1 MGDSTDGPSTA
12 AQRAPE
18 TDPDP
23 SPGQGRTG
31 RSLIDRLIPWRRTP
45 APTPATA
52 QSAMAE
58 VSDAGTRAIVTNLHK
73 LRDRRVAD
81 IAVPRADIVAV
92 PRDATLEEVMDAYRE
107 STLTRL
113 PVFNDS
119 LDDPTGFLHLK
130 DVVLNQTGD
139 STPFDVAKLSRR
151 ILYVPPSM
159 PVAALLQRM
168 QNTRI
173 HIALVIDEYGG
184 VDGLVTIEDVLEQIV
199 GEIED
204 EHDEEETIAWREEA
218 PGVYLVNA
226 RAELDEFEAVAKVDL
241 LADDVDEEVDTPG
254 GLVFKLLGRIP
265 ERAEVV
271 PHPQGHEFEIVDAD
285 PRRIKRLRVRLRR
298 DRPEMKAA
306 AE

>member
-1 MGDSTDGPSTA
+1 GN
-12 AQRAPE
+12 
-18 TDPDP
+18 
-23 SPGQGRTG
+23 
-31 RSLIDRLIPWRRTP
+31 RL
-45 APTPATA
+45 
-52 QSAMAE
+52 
-58 VSDAGTRAIVTNLHK
+58 DLGNLG
-73 LRDRRVAD
+73 
-81 IAVPRADIVAV
+81 VAV
-92 PRDATLEEVMDAYRE
+92 AHDRALAE
-107 STLTRL
+107 L
-113 PVFNDS
+113 PVDGR
-119 LDDPTGFLHLK
+119 D
-130 DVVLNQTGD
+130 
-139 STPFDVAKLSRR
+139 
-151 ILYVPPSM
+151 
-159 PVAALLQRM
+159 
-168 QNTRI
+168 
-173 HIALVIDEYGG
+173 GG

-241 LADDVDEEVDTPG
+241 LADDVDEEVDTLG

>member
-1 MGDSTDGPSTA
+1 MGDSTDGSSTA
-12 AQRAPE
+12 AQGAPQ
-18 TDPDP
+18 TDP
-23 SPGQGRTG
+23 
-31 RSLIDRLIPWRRTP
+31 TP
-45 APTPATA
+45 APGRGRAKTLLDRLMPWRPAPPQPSPPQ
-52 QSAMAE
+52 QSAMAD
-58 VSDAGTRAIVTNLHK
+58 VSDAGTRAIVTNLRK

-92 PRDATLEEVMDAYRE
+92 AIDASFDEVMAAYRE

-113 PVFNDS
+113 PVFNET

-130 DVVLNQTGD
+130 DVVLNQPGD
-139 STPFDVAKLSRR
+139 AAPIDVGTLSRR

-204 EHDEEETIAWREEA
+204 EHDEEEAIAWREEA

-226 RAELDEFEAVAKVDL
+226 RAELHEFEAVAKVDL
-241 LADDVDEEVDTPG
+241 LSDDVDEEVDTLG

-285 PRRIKRLRVRLRR
+285 SRRIKRMRVRLQR
-298 DRPEMKAA
+298 DMPDVKAA